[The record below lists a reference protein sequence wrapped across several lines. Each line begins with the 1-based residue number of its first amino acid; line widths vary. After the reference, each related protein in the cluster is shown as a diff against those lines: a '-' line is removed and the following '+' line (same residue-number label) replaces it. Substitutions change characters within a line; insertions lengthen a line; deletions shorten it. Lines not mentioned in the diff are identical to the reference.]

1 MKTFVV
7 WAAAA
12 TFVIAA
18 SSSLHVQAAQ
28 VPSWCANS
36 GYDNGPPRERGP
48 GTGPGWSGEPTDCQS
63 IWRRGRYR
71 GTDPDPN
78 IRLQLMRY
86 RPASKRERR
95 LHRN

>member
-1 MKTFVV
+1 MKTFIV
-7 WAAAA
+7 WAAA
-12 TFVIAA
+12 TFAVAA
-18 SSSLHVQAAQ
+18 LPWTSVQAAN
-28 VPSWCANS
+28 VPAWCANS

-48 GTGPGWSGEPTDCQS
+48 GTGPFWSGEPTDCQS
-63 IWRRGRYR
+63 IWRRGYYR

-95 LHRN
+95 PRRK